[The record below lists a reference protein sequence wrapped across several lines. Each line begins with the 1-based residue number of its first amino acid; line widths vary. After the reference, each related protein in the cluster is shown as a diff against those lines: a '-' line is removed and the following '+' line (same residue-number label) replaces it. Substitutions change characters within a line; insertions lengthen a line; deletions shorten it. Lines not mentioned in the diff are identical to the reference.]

1 MNCLSKLD
9 HYIIPNDIVVSLSK
23 IYRFIGNNE
32 FYINSLGN
40 DLSKVIENTV
50 NKDAFYLSKIL
61 KLDVSEARTK
71 LIIEKNSSPRNKR
84 L

>member
-32 FYINSLGN
+32 FYINSLGS
-40 DLSKVIENTV
+40 DLAKVIENTV
-50 NKDAFYLSKIL
+50 NKLS
-61 KLDVSEARTK
+61 
-71 LIIEKNSSPRNKR
+71 LIHI
-84 L
+84 